1 MLTND
6 ANSNALEVSDGLL
19 EGIGES
25 LKRFGGSRKL
35 LQQVLDTIPQ
45 AVFWKDADLVY
56 LGCNKLFVQLA
67 GKPSPADVLG
77 LTDFDM
83 PWDKDEA
90 EFYRMCDRRVMDSGE
105 AEIGIIESQINAEG
119 ELTWLETNKV
129 PLHNDQGEVIGI
141 LGTFHDIT
149 RLKQAE
155 ETLQR
160 NNEELERRVEER
172 TRELE
177 FVANHDGLTGLAN
190 RGYFVKQLNAV
201 LNSNVDENIALM
213 FLDLDNF
220 KPVNDS
226 GGHEVGDQLLVQVSS
241 ILRSVLGA
249 DDLVGRFGGDEFLVL
264 MRDLDSQF
272 TLARA
277 VEEIRRRLQAQV
289 QIGEKKLAMT
299 ASVGIVYCNTRD
311 YQSCDDLLNDADLAM
326 YSAKSSGKNGFTLF
340 SEAMRDSVNFE
351 SNVRKQILEGINGGQ
366 FLLHF
371 QPIIDQK
378 NGCITGF
385 EGLVRW
391 QHPERGLVYPGD
403 FILVAESSGMI
414 VPLGQ
419 QVLEY
424 ACQQL
429 SVWRDELGEIAD
441 RITISVNLSPHQ
453 LSDQGFVESLKRTVK
468 RYNVEPR
475 CLNLEITESVLLENR
490 RTAVNV
496 LQELRELGF
505 RIHLD
510 DFGTG
515 YSSLSYV
522 DELPVDGLK
531 IDRSFVEKFESDRSN
546 NVVVQMILALADAL
560 NVGVVAEGVEN
571 QFQAD
576 VLKVMG
582 CDLIQGYHF
591 AKPMSADDATEYLIK
606 HHCSDSL
613 LNDKAPCH
621 GSEKQ
626 IEFNLRS

>member
-1 MLTND
+1 MPANN
-6 ANSNALEVSDGLL
+6 ANSNSREVSDGLL

-25 LKRFGGSRKL
+25 LKLFGGSRKL
-35 LQQVLDTIPQ
+35 LQQVLDMIPQ

-56 LGCNKLFVQLA
+56 LGCNTLFAQVA
-67 GKPSPADVLG
+67 GKRCPADLVG

-83 PWDKDEA
+83 PWNKDEA
-90 EFYRMCDRRVMDSGE
+90 EFYRMCDRRVMESGQ

-119 ELTWLETNKV
+119 KLTWLETNKV

-177 FVANHDGLTGLAN
+177 FAANHDGLTGLAN
-190 RGYFVKQLNAV
+190 RGYFVAQLNAV

-226 GGHEVGDQLLVQVSS
+226 SGHEVGDQLLIQVSS
-241 ILRSVLGA
+241 ILSSVLGA
-249 DDLVGRFGGDEFLVL
+249 DDLVGRFGGDEFLIL
-264 MRDLDSQF
+264 MRDLGSQF

-277 VEEIRRRLQAQV
+277 VEEIRYRLKDHV
-289 QIGEKKLAMT
+289 QIGEKKLTMT
-299 ASVGIVYCNTRD
+299 ASIGVVYCNTRD

-326 YSAKSSGKNGFTLF
+326 YSAKGSGKNGYTLF
-340 SEAMRDSVNFE
+340 SKAMRDSVNLE
-351 SNVRKQILEGINGGQ
+351 SNLRKQILEGINGGQ

-378 NGCITGF
+378 NSRITGF

-403 FILVAESSGMI
+403 FILVAESSGLI

-429 SVWRDELGEIAD
+429 SVWRDELGEIAEK
-441 RITISVNLSPHQ
+441 ITISVNLSPHQ
-453 LSDQGFVESLKRTVK
+453 LSDQGFVESLKSTVE
-468 RYNVEPR
+468 RFNVDPR

-490 RTAVNV
+490 RAVVTV

-531 IDRSFVEKFESDRSN
+531 IDRSFVEKFEDSRSN

-576 VLKVMG
+576 VLKAMG

-591 AKPMSADDATEYLIK
+591 AKPMSADNATEYLIK
-606 HHCSDSL
+606 HHCNDSL
-613 LNDKAPCH
+613 LNNEAP
-621 GSEKQ
+621 SQRNEKQ
-626 IEFNLRS
+626 IDFNLRS